1 MALVRTGAWIVVA
14 GMLAGAGSVPAQ
26 QQASESGN
34 AAAGNWPAPANPHAT
49 PEARALLRFI
59 DSISGKY
66 TLSGQHNF
74 PNDSSRWTD
83 RAYDLTGKYP
93 ALFGE
98 DFGFSA
104 GDDKDSVASRPAM
117 IAEVERQ
124 YAHGAVI
131 ALTWHAVRPTDDE
144 PVTFR
149 DSVQGHL
156 TDFEWHELLTPGTD
170 LYERWC
176 AQVDV
181 VAGYL
186 AQLRDAHVPVLFRA
200 YHEMNGNWFW
210 WGYRPGE
217 DGSAALYRQ
226 LWDRF
231 VNVHHLDNLVWVW
244 NVNTPGGAAGPIADY
259 YPGAKYVD
267 VVSID
272 IYGEFKPE
280 YQTDLLAL
288 AAGKPI
294 AMGEVGTAPTPEVLA
309 AQPRWA
315 YFMVWSNIVD
325 SGNTVEGLNAI
336 YHSPQVLTRDDA
348 AIARAM
354 AAIRQATAAE
364 TGGKPAG
371 LLVTADATKE
381 ARALVAR
388 LYEVSGTSTL
398 SGQQNT
404 PQVVAASTEAVVALT
419 QKAPAIYGQELGIT
433 AEMTVDPA
441 AARRAIVEEANRQ
454 HAEGAMIA
462 LSWHPMRPTDAEPA
476 SEAKSVRGQLTD
488 FEWNELLTSGTK
500 LNRRWCDQVDSVAST
515 LKSLGDA
522 GIPVLWQP
530 YPEPNG
536 KTYWWSGRKG
546 IHGSAELYRQLF
558 DRLVNVDK
566 VRNLVWVWVAAPPG
580 FGPGGAGMLDDYF
593 PGLLYVD
600 ALELNSSS
608 GGGRFRIDGFLSRL
622 AVGKPIGISF
632 TGTIPTPDFFTQQ
645 TDWTWFLTSPEAAIS
660 QGSALQSIYQNARI
674 VSLGGA
680 AISH

>member
-1 MALVRTGAWIVVA
+1 
-14 GMLAGAGSVPAQ
+14 
-26 QQASESGN
+26 
-34 AAAGNWPAPANPHAT
+34 
-49 PEARALLRFI
+49 
-59 DSISGKY
+59 
-66 TLSGQHNF
+66 
-74 PNDSSRWTD
+74 
-83 RAYDLTGKYP
+83 
-93 ALFGE
+93 
-98 DFGFSA
+98 
-104 GDDKDSVASRPAM
+104 
-117 IAEVERQ
+117 
-124 YAHGAVI
+124 
-131 ALTWHAVRPTDDE
+131 
-144 PVTFR
+144 
-149 DSVQGHL
+149 
-156 TDFEWHELLTPGTD
+156 
-170 LYERWC
+170 
-176 AQVDV
+176 
-181 VAGYL
+181 
-186 AQLRDAHVPVLFRA
+186 
-200 YHEMNGNWFW
+200 
-210 WGYRPGE
+210 
-217 DGSAALYRQ
+217 
-226 LWDRF
+226 
-231 VNVHHLDNLVWVW
+231 
-244 NVNTPGGAAGPIADY
+244 
-259 YPGAKYVD
+259 
-267 VVSID
+267 
-272 IYGEFKPE
+272 
-280 YQTDLLAL
+280 
-288 AAGKPI
+288 
-294 AMGEVGTAPTPEVLA
+294 
-309 AQPRWA
+309 
-315 YFMVWSNIVD
+315 
-325 SGNTVEGLNAI
+325 
-336 YHSPQVLTRDDA
+336 
-348 AIARAM
+348 M

-600 ALELNSSS
+600 AVELNSSS